1 MSFDPV
7 NKPSHYAEGRRFEV
21 VDVLTDWVSRAPGPV
36 EGSLQ
41 WSACK
46 YLGRLW
52 DKGNPLQDARKARWY
67 LDRLIAH
74 LEGPLPFDASDSL
87 YDEVLADYGW
97 QQLVNEGP
105 ESSGLHPIATLRRA
119 DRAHLVATSD
129 GQSEAPLRPGQ
140 GVPAA

>member
-7 NKPSHYAEGRRFEV
+7 DRPSHYAEGRRFEV

-41 WSACK
+41 WNACK

-52 DKGNPLQDARKARWY
+52 DKSNPLQDARKARWY

-74 LEGPLPFDASDSL
+74 LEAPVPFDATDSL
-87 YDEVLADYGW
+87 HGEVVEDFGW
-97 QQLVNEGP
+97 QEASGKDP
-105 ESSGLHPIATLRRA
+105 ESSGLRLALYAHP
-119 DRAHLVATSD
+119 
-129 GQSEAPLRPGQ
+129 GE
-140 GVPAA
+140 PAAAPDGEGAA